1 MVNFSWR
8 WNGDGFF
15 SQAMEWWWFWKFLT
29 ITIDGFWWDQPLAT
43 MVFQWFFSNFGDQWF
58 TMANKLKFA
67 TSCMAIEM
75 LKTKIQ
81 AKDLFHK
88 KTRKLVNKKQKN
100 LILTCKKYFNQYFMY
115 MLSPYLIFKQK
126 DDIKAI
132 HKGRK
137 ITTIAPNQ
145 WFLRW
150 PLPLVEW

>member
-1 MVNFSWR
+1 MV
-8 WNGDGFF
+8 
-15 SQAMEWWWFWKFLT
+15 
-29 ITIDGFWWDQPLAT
+29 
-43 MVFQWFFSNFGDQWF
+43 FFSNFGDQWF

-145 WFLRW
+145 WFLR
-150 PLPLVEW
+150 